1 MGEFKRSR
9 LFIPGP
15 LKFRELAYERREAG
29 FVVLAV
35 EPWPMPTTKGSL
47 HQKVKEAGARAD
59 LETHVPDNLAVSDAR
74 LIFQEKVVFEQWEIR
89 QNAKK
94 CFAKMDEDGDLKNG
108 IRVEMD

>member
-35 EPWPMPTTKGSL
+35 EP
-47 HQKVKEAGARAD
+47 
-59 LETHVPDNLAVSDAR
+59 
-74 LIFQEKVVFEQWEIR
+74 
-89 QNAKK
+89 
-94 CFAKMDEDGDLKNG
+94 
-108 IRVEMD
+108 